1 MIPKRLLAQLYF
13 PHNCSKP
20 SGSTFSLATRA
31 NQGERIMGV
40 LDGKVAIVTGGSSGI
55 GAAIAE
61 RFASEGA
68 RVVIAAR
75 RAAEGQAIAARL
87 GANAEF
93 IRADVAEEAD
103 IGALIGHTLDRFGRL
118 DCLVNNAGN
127 PGHMVPIAETV
138 AEEFDAVMAVHVRGA
153 MLTMKHAA
161 PILLRRGSGSII
173 NVASASGQR
182 AGFSGHDYSAA
193 KAALIHLTLSVAA
206 ELGEAG
212 VRVNSIS
219 PGPILTGIFA
229 KAAGQEGSA
238 ADRTAETVR
247 AVFTRLLPAVQPLP
261 RPGLPDD
268 VARVAL
274 FLASDAAEFVNGQ
287 DIAVDG
293 GLTTGRPFSVG
304 VADRA
309 AIARELAS

>member
-1 MIPKRLLAQLYF
+1 
-13 PHNCSKP
+13 
-20 SGSTFSLATRA
+20 
-31 NQGERIMGV
+31 MGV

-55 GAAIAE
+55 GAGIAE
-61 RFASEGA
+61 LFVAEGA
-68 RVVIAAR
+68 SVIIAAR
-75 RAAEGQAIAARL
+75 RALEGEAMAARL
-87 GANAEF
+87 GPKADF
-93 IRADVAEEAD
+93 CRTDVAKESD
-103 IGALIGHTLDRFGRL
+103 ISALIAHALDHFGRL

-127 PGHMVPIAETV
+127 PGHMVPIADTA

-153 MLTMKHAA
+153 MLCMKHAA
-161 PILLRRGSGSII
+161 PIMLRQRSGSII

-193 KAALIHLTLSVAA
+193 KAALIHLTRSVAS
-206 ELGEAG
+206 ELGQAG

-229 KAAGQEGSA
+229 KATGQEGGA

-261 RPGLPDD
+261 RPGLPED

-274 FLASDAAEFVNGQ
+274 FLASDAAAFVNGQ
-287 DIAVDG
+287 DVAVDG

-304 VADRA
+304 LADRA
-309 AIARELAS
+309 AIARELAGASE

>member
-1 MIPKRLLAQLYF
+1 
-13 PHNCSKP
+13 
-20 SGSTFSLATRA
+20 
-31 NQGERIMGV
+31 MGV
-40 LDGKVAIVTGGSSGI
+40 LNGQVAIVTGGSSGI
-55 GAAIAE
+55 GASIAE
-61 RFASEGA
+61 LFVAEGA

-75 RAAEGQAIAARL
+75 RTSEGEAIATRL
-87 GANAEF
+87 GPNAEF
-93 IRADVAEEAD
+93 RRTDVAEEAD
-103 IGALIGHTLDRFGRL
+103 IRALTGHTLERFGRL

-153 MLTMKHAA
+153 MLGMKHAA
-161 PILLRRGSGSII
+161 PILLRQRSGSVI
-173 NVASASGQR
+173 NIASASGQQ

-193 KAALIHLTLSVAA
+193 KAALIHLTRSVAG

-247 AVFTRLLPAVQPLP
+247 AAFTRLLPAVQPLP

-268 VARVAL
+268 IARVAL
-274 FLASDAAEFVNGQ
+274 FLASDAAAFVNGE

-309 AIARELAS
+309 AIARELAGASE

>member
-1 MIPKRLLAQLYF
+1 
-13 PHNCSKP
+13 
-20 SGSTFSLATRA
+20 
-31 NQGERIMGV
+31 MGV
-40 LDGKVAIVTGGSSGI
+40 LNGQVAIVTGGSSGI
-55 GAAIAE
+55 GASIAE
-61 RFASEGA
+61 LFVAEGV

-75 RAAEGQAIAARL
+75 RTSEGEAIATRL
-87 GANAEF
+87 GPNAEF
-93 IRADVAEEAD
+93 RRTDVAEEAD
-103 IGALIGHTLDRFGRL
+103 IRALTGHTLERFGRL

-153 MLTMKHAA
+153 MLGMKHAA
-161 PILLRRGSGSII
+161 PIFLRQRSGSVI
-173 NVASASGQR
+173 NIASASGQR

-193 KAALIHLTLSVAA
+193 KAALIHLTRSVAG

-247 AVFTRLLPAVQPLP
+247 AAFTRLLPAVQPLP

-268 VARVAL
+268 IARVAL
-274 FLASDAAEFVNGQ
+274 FLASDAAAFVNGE

-309 AIARELAS
+309 AIARELAGASE